1 MVGRRL
7 SSTGLLVV
15 VVGVV
20 VEVVVGAVDPGVV
33 DVGVPLGFAPPTGVV
48 FDDVPLFADA
58 GFVDVDA
65 EAAADAAAAFIA
77 APYCS
82 VLAMKRLRHLNEV
95 FWISSFGLASDRC
108 SVDNIVL
115 KFSLLLVKS

>member
-1 MVGRRL
+1 M
-7 SSTGLLVV
+7 LVV

-20 VEVVVGAVDPGVV
+20 FEVVVGAVDPCVV
-33 DVGVPLGFAPPTGVV
+33 DVGVPLGFVPPTGVV
-48 FDDVPLFADA
+48 FDDVPLFPDA
-58 GFVDVDA
+58 GFVDVDDA

-108 SVDNIVL
+108 SVDKIVF
-115 KFSLLLVKS
+115 KFSKLKLQEK

>member
-1 MVGRRL
+1 V
-7 SSTGLLVV
+7 
-15 VVGVV
+15 
-20 VEVVVGAVDPGVV
+20 A
-33 DVGVPLGFAPPTGVV
+33 LGFAPPTGVV
-48 FDDVPLFADA
+48 FDDVPLFADE

-95 FWISSFGLASDRC
+95 FWISSFGFARLRC

-115 KFSLLLVKS
+115 KYSSRLI

>member
-20 VEVVVGAVDPGVV
+20 EFVVGAVVDPGVV
-33 DVGVPLGFAPPTGVV
+33 DVGVPLGLAPPTGVV
-48 FDDVPLFADA
+48 FEDVPPLFADA

-82 VLAMKRLRHLNEV
+82 VLAMNRLRHLNEV

-115 KFSLLLVKS
+115 KFSLLLAN